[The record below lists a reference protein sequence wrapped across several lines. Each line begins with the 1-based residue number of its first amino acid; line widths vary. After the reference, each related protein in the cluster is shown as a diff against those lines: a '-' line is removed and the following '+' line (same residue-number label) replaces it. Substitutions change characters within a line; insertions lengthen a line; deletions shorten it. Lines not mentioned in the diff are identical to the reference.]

1 MRQNL
6 SAALYSRSRVSLPKE
21 VRAMHLTDFA
31 RQLPQEVWELFEPLL
46 PPVVW
51 CGNGRPPASNY
62 ECLHALFYVLVSG
75 IAWRMLPK
83 GFPSYKT
90 VQRRLHV
97 WLQRDTFRAAWQQLA
112 QRYEVFQ
119 GINWDQILL
128 DGSKKPSKKGAN
140 RRGRVPWIAV
150 NVVRPST

>member
-1 MRQNL
+1 M
-6 SAALYSRSRVSLPKE
+6 K
-21 VRAMHLTDFA
+21 LTDFA
-31 RQLPQEVWELFEPLL
+31 RQLPQEVCELFEPLL

-62 ECLHALFYVLVSG
+62 DCLHALFYVLVSG

-90 VQRRLHV
+90 VQRRLKG
-97 WLQRDTFRAAWQQLA
+97 WLQRDAFRTAWQQLA
-112 QRYEVFQ
+112 HRYEALQ

-128 DGSKKPSKKGAN
+128 FFAQF
-140 RRGRVPWIAV
+140 GRVFRRFDRSARRYLAWIEMAACV
-150 NVVRPST
+150 ILLRSGFVS